1 MGIKFEVIAAGETYT
16 NKAGEE
22 KKRWNKIGVVMETAK
37 GLSLKME
44 TVPVNW
50 NGWAMLSEPKPREE
64 KPKAG
69 GFDDLDDMPF

>member
-1 MGIKFEVIAAGETYT
+1 MGIKYEVIAAVETYT

-64 KPKAG
+64 KPKTG